1 MALHWPFKLL
11 GSQDADEGGA
21 PFVEVDASDRTI
33 RSGTK
38 LNVKNL
44 AAAYTFVAEDSGKV
58 FIATAA
64 LTLTLPA
71 VSAAFSGCHGRVV
84 NGADT
89 DFVLAATAGEMVF
102 KNDLAANSVSY
113 ATAGEKIGSGFDF
126 FCDGSK
132 WYVLPLAE
140 EAVTITVVT

>member
-1 MALHWPFKLL
+1 MPYNPFHVIND
-11 GSQDADEGGA
+11 QDPEEGGE
-21 PFVEVDASDRTI
+21 PIFEIDLEDRSFKGASKVPI
-33 RSGTK
+33 KSIG
-38 LNVKNL
+38 
-44 AAAYTFVAEDSGKV
+44 AAYSFVAEDTGTH

-64 LTLTLPA
+64 LTMTLPA
-71 VSAAFSGCHGRVV
+71 VSAAFKGCHGRVV
-84 NGADT
+84 NAVDGAL
-89 DFVLAATAGEMVF
+89 VLAATAGEMVF

-113 ATAGEKIGSGFDF
+113 ATAGEMIGSGFDF